1 MAKIGSTMITMPS
14 LNFGDSNE
22 LMNDGLKTLLD
33 AFKPVQTQMDANF
46 AERQSNA
53 TGSLLEQISQGMPQ
67 DYNNNPEA
75 RALFDSQ
82 ISQFAAANNLS
93 REGVN
98 KEDVFSILSKQSGDR
113 DTARQLAMTN
123 KATASSQRLGQLANM
138 LTSKD
143 ITQDEFNKI
152 AAMEGLIGNS
162 QLAGNEISLS
172 NIENSNAFAAP
183 WVQQQQLT
191 QAYDNDVEATKNQ
204 LILNDL
210 TRQGSGYASAKIGG
224 SSSGKQR
231 AALQQGSLSGASSSA
246 VSQYSGL
253 ISNSAKEYGLPDALI
268 TSMLATES
276 SGDPNARSSA
286 GASGLMQVM
295 PATFKM
301 MTDKGIGNGDI
312 NDPANNIKVGTAYM
326 AEQMAKYSKY
336 GAKGIDYAL
345 MAYNWGPGKTDKYIA
360 SLNTKNPMSIPTE
373 TKNYLAKVKG
383 NFNAGSNQHTGATSN
398 PKVSSIDNPL
408 LNNFNPNDYISYDLK
423 GKTRNQKASKELT
436 DSVTPVLAD
445 MGITMKVHSGGQD
458 PKGKTVGGPRH
469 NHGNAVDADF
479 FIGNTQLDPNNPEH
493 VPILTEMVQKMKA
506 NGITG
511 FGNGEGYMG
520 GKRMHIGFG
529 NPGVWGKDET
539 SNSAAKW
546 LKDAVSGSATTSNS
560 NVDIDALY
568 SSLNKPVLSPMIA
581 DLYGTVSNAH
591 NEDLKELRR
600 KIAGNINPNIP
611 NPVTG
616 ETNTGYISPEML
628 RERNTNLVESYGR
641 MEEIQSKTNKD
652 MGIYNEL
659 LGKDLNDNAEE
670 SKGAYNALELAIANS
685 ELTGGIID
693 ANEFVTDTADFNNWL
708 KGSGSNL
715 DMFEDYDGEAQKEI
729 ISAYLDRQEK
739 IGAGERKASKLIDVI
754 EKTSLNT
761 YSTLKEQSPDI
772 IQKRDAAR
780 REEAYDKGLED
791 NPWFGRSDKE
801 KYLDNLT
808 TLENTAF
815 NLLST
820 YLEENKESYIYGA
833 TKTYA
838 IGNSPE
844 RVGELIDLTLSIY
857 DKKIKAD
864 TMKKP
869 KDGIP
874 YLSKN
879 LTKDPIYKV
888 SMLEDAAKEALDRK
902 TKAVAKGYDK
912 AFKAEDPSIKSLTEI
927 VRRASLRDSMK

>member
-1 MAKIGSTMITMPS
+1 MAKIGSTRIDMPS
-14 LNFGDSNE
+14 LNFGDSNS
-22 LMNDGLKTLLD
+22 LLGSGLEALTVALDPIKT
-33 AFKPVQTQMDANF
+33 AMDANF
-46 AERQSNA
+46 AERESNA
-53 TGSLLEQISQGMPQ
+53 IGSLLQQISQGMPQ

-82 ISQFAAANNLS
+82 ISQFADVNNLS

-98 KEDVFSILSKQSGDR
+98 TEDVFNLLSKQSGDK

-138 LTSKD
+138 LTAKD

-162 QLAGNEISLS
+162 QLAGNEITLS
-172 NIENSNAFAAP
+172 NIQNANEIIAP
-183 WVQQQQLT
+183 WVTQL
-191 QAYDNDVEATKNQ
+191 QATEGYDNTLDAAKNQ
-204 LILNDL
+204 LTLSEL
-210 TRQGSGYASAKIGG
+210 TRQGSGYASTKIGG

-268 TSMLATES
+268 TSMLSAES
-276 SGDPNARSSA
+276 SGDPNARSPV

-301 MTDKGIGNGDI
+301 MTDRGVGNGDI

-345 MAYNWGPGKTDKYIA
+345 MAYNWGPGNTDKYIA
-360 SLNTKNPMSIPTE
+360 SLNTKNPMSMPAE

-383 NFNAGSNQHTGATSN
+383 NFNAGSNKHTGATSN
-398 PKVSSIDNPL
+398 PKVSTVDNPMRND
-408 LNNFNPNDYISYDLK
+408 LNPKDYISYDLK
-423 GKTRNQKASKELT
+423 GKTRNQEASKELT
-436 DSVTPVLAD
+436 NSVTPVLAE

-479 FIGNTQLDPNNPEH
+479 FIGDTQLDPNNPEH

-506 NGITG
+506 NGVTG

-529 NPGVWGKDET
+529 SPGVWGKDET

-560 NVDIDALY
+560 NADIDALY

-581 DLYGTVSNAH
+581 DLYGTVTDAY
-591 NEDLKELRR
+591 NEDLKELRK

-611 NPVTG
+611 NPITG

-628 RERNTNLVESYGR
+628 RERNTNLVDSYGR
-641 MEEIQSKTNKD
+641 MEEIQSKTNRD
-652 MGIYNEL
+652 MSIYNDL

-670 SKGAYNALELAIANS
+670 SKAAYNALELAIANS
-685 ELTGGIID
+685 ELTGGVID

-708 KGSGSNL
+708 KASGSSI
-715 DMFEDYDGEAQKEI
+715 DAFEDYDGEAQKDI

-739 IGAGERKASKLIDVI
+739 IGAGERKSSKLIDVI
-754 EKTSLNT
+754 ERTSLNT

-780 REEAYDKGLED
+780 REEAYDNGLED
-791 NPWFGRSDKE
+791 TPWFGRSNKE
-801 KYLDNLT
+801 KYLDNLA
-808 TLENTAF
+808 TLENSAF
-815 NLLST
+815 NLLSL
-820 YLEENKESYIYGA
+820 YLEENKETYTYGA
-833 TKTYA
+833 TNTYA

-912 AFKAEDPSIKSLTEI
+912 AFKSEDPSIKSLTEI

>member
-1 MAKIGSTMITMPS
+1 MAKISDTQLQLLRPE
-14 LNFGDSNE
+14 FGTSNQ
-22 LMNDGLKTLLD
+22 LMNDGLATLL
-33 AFKPVQTQMDANF
+33 ASFKPVQTQMDANF

-82 ISQFAAANNLS
+82 ISQFADANNLF

-98 KEDVFSILSKQSGDR
+98 TEDVFNLLSKQSGDR

-123 KATASSQRLGQLANM
+123 KATASNQRLGQLANM
-138 LTSKD
+138 LTAKD

-162 QLAGNEISLS
+162 QLAGNEISMSSTEL
-172 NIENSNAFAAP
+172 SNAFAAP
-183 WVQQQQLT
+183 WIQQQQLT
-191 QAYDNDVEATKNQ
+191 QGYDNQIDAAKNQ

-210 TRQGSGYASAKIGG
+210 TRQASGYASAKIGG
-224 SSSGKQR
+224 SGSGKQR
-231 AALQQGSLSGASSSA
+231 AALQQGSLSGTSSSA

-253 ISNSAKEYGLPDALI
+253 ITDSAKEYGLPDALI

-276 SGDPNARSSA
+276 SGDPNARSPV

-301 MTDKGIGNGDI
+301 MTDRGIGNGDI

-345 MAYNWGPGKTDKYIA
+345 MAYNWGPGNTDKYIA
-360 SLNTKNPMSIPTE
+360 SLNTKNPMSMPAE

-383 NFNAGSNQHTGATSN
+383 NFILGSNPHTGATSN
-398 PKVSSIDNPL
+398 PKVSTIDNPF

-436 DSVTPVLAD
+436 NSVTPVLAE

-469 NHGNAVDADF
+469 NHGNSVDADF
-479 FIGNTQLDPNNPEH
+479 FIGDVQLDPNNPQH
-493 VPILTEMVQKMKA
+493 IPILTEMVQKMKA
-506 NGITG
+506 NGVTG

-529 NPGVWGKDET
+529 SPGVWGKDET
-539 SNSAAKW
+539 SNTAAKW
-546 LKDAVSGSATTSNS
+546 LKDAVSGSATSNS
-560 NVDIDALY
+560 NADIDALY

-581 DLYGTVSNAH
+581 DLYGTVSGAY
-591 NEDLKELRR
+591 NEDLKELRK
-600 KIAGNINPNIP
+600 KIAGNINPSIP
-611 NPVTG
+611 NPITG

-628 RERNTNLVESYGR
+628 RERNTNLVDSYGR
-641 MEEIQSKTNKD
+641 MEEIQSKTNRD

-670 SKGAYNALELAIANS
+670 SKGAYNALELAVANS
-685 ELTGGIID
+685 ELTGDVID
-693 ANEFVTDTADFNNWL
+693 ANEFITDTADFDSWL
-708 KGSGSNL
+708 KASGSNIEL
-715 DMFEDYDGEAQKEI
+715 FEDYDGEAQKDI

-754 EKTSLNT
+754 ERTSLNT

-780 REEAYDKGLED
+780 REEAYDNGLED
-791 NPWFGRSDKE
+791 TPWFGRSDKE
-801 KYLDNLT
+801 KYLDNLS
-808 TLENTAF
+808 TLENSAF
-815 NLLST
+815 NLLSL
-820 YLEENKESYIYGA
+820 YLEQNKESYIYGA
-833 TKTYA
+833 TNTYA
-838 IGNSPE
+838 LGNSPE

-879 LTKDPIYKV
+879 LTKDPIYKI

-902 TKAVAKGYDK
+902 TKAVVKGYDK
-912 AFKAEDPSIKSLTEI
+912 AFKSEDPSIKSLTEI

>member
-1 MAKIGSTMITMPS
+1 MAKISDTQLQLLRPE
-14 LNFGDSNE
+14 FGTSNQ
-22 LMNDGLKTLLD
+22 LMNDGLASLL
-33 AFKPVQTQMDANF
+33 ASFKPVQTQMDANF
-46 AERQSNA
+46 TERESNA

-75 RALFDSQ
+75 RALFDNQ
-82 ISQFAAANNLS
+82 ISQFANANNLS

-98 KEDVFSILSKQSGDR
+98 TEDVFSLLSKQSGDR

-123 KATASSQRLGQLANM
+123 EATASNQRLGQLANM
-138 LTSKD
+138 LTAND
-143 ITQDEFNKI
+143 ISQDEFNKI

-172 NIENSNAFAAP
+172 NIQNSNAFAAP

-191 QAYDNDVEATKNQ
+191 QGYDNQIEAAKNQ
-204 LILNDL
+204 LTLADL
-210 TRQGSGYASAKIGG
+210 TRQASGYASAKIGG
-224 SSSGKQR
+224 GSGKQQ

-253 ISNSAKEYGLPDALI
+253 IANSAKEYGLPNALI
-268 TSMLATES
+268 TSMLSAES
-276 SGDPNARSSA
+276 SGEANARSPV

-360 SLNTKNPMSIPTE
+360 SLNTKNPMSIPAE

-383 NFNAGSNQHTGATSN
+383 NINSGSNQHTGSTSN
-398 PKVSSIDNPL
+398 PKVSSINNPL
-408 LNNFNPNDYISYDLK
+408 INNLNPKDYISYDLK
-423 GKTRNQKASKELT
+423 GKTRNQEASKELT
-436 DSVTPVLAD
+436 NSVTPVLAD

-469 NHGNAVDADF
+469 NHGNSVDADF

-529 NPGVWGKDET
+529 DPGVWGKDET
-539 SNSAAKW
+539 NNTAAKW
-546 LKDAVSGSATTSNS
+546 LKDAISGSATTSNS

-581 DLYGTVSNAH
+581 DLYGTVSDAH

-600 KIAGNINPNIP
+600 KIAGNINPSIP

-616 ETNTGYISPEML
+616 ETNTGYVSPEML
-628 RERNTNLVESYGR
+628 RERNTNLVDSYGR

-652 MGIYNEL
+652 MSIYNNL
-659 LGKDLNDNAEE
+659 LGKDINDNAEE
-670 SKGAYNALELAIANS
+670 SKGAYNALEIAIANS
-685 ELTGGIID
+685 ELTGGIVD
-693 ANEFVTDTADFNNWL
+693 ANEFITDTEDFDMWL
-708 KGSGSNL
+708 KGSGSNIDL
-715 DMFEDYDGEAQKEI
+715 FEDYDGEAQKEI
-729 ISAYLDRQEK
+729 ISTYLDRQEK

-754 EKTSLNT
+754 EKTTLNT
-761 YSTLKEQSPDI
+761 YSTLKEQSPNL

-902 TKAVAKGYDK
+902 TKAYAKGYDK

-927 VRRASLRDSMK
+927 IRRAALRDTMK

>member
-1 MAKIGSTMITMPS
+1 MAKIGSTMIGMPS
-14 LNFGDSNE
+14 LNFGDSNILLKSGLEE
-22 LMNDGLKTLLD
+22 LTGALDPIKT
-33 AFKPVQTQMDANF
+33 AMDANF
-46 AERQSNA
+46 AERESNA
-53 TGSLLEQISQGMPQ
+53 IGSLLQQISQGMPQ

-98 KEDVFSILSKQSGDR
+98 TEDVFSILSKQSGDR

-123 KATASSQRLGQLANM
+123 KATASNQRLGQLANM
-138 LTSKD
+138 LSAKD

-162 QLAGNEISLS
+162 QLAGNEISMSSTEL
-172 NIENSNAFAAP
+172 SNAFAAP

-191 QAYDNDVEATKNQ
+191 QGYDNQIDAAKNQ
-204 LILNDL
+204 LTLTDL

-224 SSSGKQR
+224 SGSGKQR

-253 ISNSAKEYGLPDALI
+253 IADSAKEYGLPDALI

-276 SGDPNARSSA
+276 SGDPNARSPV

-345 MAYNWGPGKTDKYIA
+345 MAYNWGPGNTDKYIA
-360 SLNTKNPMSIPTE
+360 SLNTKNPMSMPAE

-383 NFNAGSNQHTGATSN
+383 NFISGSNPHTGATSN
-398 PKVSSIDNPL
+398 PKVATIDNPL
-408 LNNFNPNDYISYDLK
+408 MNNLNPKDYISYDLK
-423 GKTRNQKASKELT
+423 GKTRNQEASKELT
-436 DSVTPVLAD
+436 NSVTPVLAE

-458 PKGKTVGGPRH
+458 PKGKTVGGARH

-479 FIGNTQLDPNNPEH
+479 FIGDVQLDPNNPQH
-493 VPILTEMVQKMKA
+493 IPILTEMVQKMKA
-506 NGITG
+506 NGVTG

-539 SNSAAKW
+539 SNTAAKW

-560 NVDIDALY
+560 NADIDALY

-581 DLYGTVSNAH
+581 DLYGTVTDAY
-591 NEDLKELRR
+591 NEDLKELRK
-600 KIAGNINPNIP
+600 KIAGNINPHIP
-611 NPVTG
+611 NPITG

-641 MEEIQSKTNKD
+641 MEEIQSKTNRD

-670 SKGAYNALELAIANS
+670 SKAAYNALELAVANS
-685 ELTGGIID
+685 ELTGGVID
-693 ANEFVTDTADFNNWL
+693 ANEFITDTVDFDNWL
-708 KGSGSNL
+708 KASGSSI
-715 DMFEDYDGEAQKEI
+715 DAFEDYDGEAQKDI

-791 NPWFGRSDKE
+791 KPWFGRSDKE
-801 KYLDNLT
+801 KYLDNLA
-808 TLENTAF
+808 TLENSAF
-815 NLLST
+815 NLLSL
-820 YLEENKESYIYGA
+820 YLEENKETYTYGA
-833 TKTYA
+833 TNTYA

-879 LTKDPIYKV
+879 LTKDPIYKI

-912 AFKAEDPSIKSLTEI
+912 AFKSEDPSIKSLTEI